1 MNAILDIIIVIIAVV
16 TIYFAVKNGFVKTLL
31 SASSFLLAVI
41 ITVVLLSPVK
51 TAFMNTSAA
60 DNLRTRVESSIDEIL
75 VKNGIEDVEQLVEKD
90 SPSDFTQLLN
100 KVGIGENE
108 LSTQFKQWKTEAGVD
123 LRERLIDYLAEP
135 EVNTVVTV
143 AAVAL
148 LFFGSLI
155 LLKIATYVLDKV
167 FTLPVLKTANKLLG
181 VLLGVLLA
189 IVRIY
194 LFCIIIK
201 LLLPYG
207 QTLDIGMLSA
217 INPEGTLLFRLFY
230 DFNIFSFLL

>member
-135 EVNTVVTV
+135 VVNTVVTV